1 MQPFRIT
8 LETITPL
15 FLGGA
20 DARGAPELRPP
31 AFRGALR
38 YWLRALAG
46 AALGTDEQSVREF
59 EAQVFGSPD
68 EDSGGASGVSLRLV
82 PKAVKPPVDYD
93 RNAMGPTSPVTKY
106 DRAVRQP
113 SGRNYFYWSMTSSGR
128 QERGNFL
135 PARKYFPEGSTFDL
149 VLTRRPGAQDS
160 AFNAAVAALWLLI
173 QFGGVGSR
181 SRRTAG
187 SLGVVGKPEYLG
199 LRFYLS
205 GETPQAIAEELRQ
218 GIQTCLQLPGL
229 PAAALPPFPGFD
241 VLSLD
246 HKVNSIW
253 VLGAK
258 WTSWAQAVDEV
269 GGAMCTFRT
278 YSPPDH
284 DNVIRW
290 INGASI
296 STVERS
302 VFGLPIPYRYSSG
315 PQGVIQGR
323 PENKARQ
330 ESEINRRASPL
341 WLKIS
346 KTTGGKYAAIAT
358 LFKSEFLPSGEKL
371 HLAKSSSPAV
381 TPPKDYALIETWLRK
396 SFKDIQ
402 EVTR

>member
-1 MQPFRIT
+1 MQSFRIT

-20 DARGAPELRPP
+20 EPRGAPELRPP

-38 YWLRALAG
+38 YWLRAIAG
-46 AALGTDEQSVREF
+46 AALGADEQSVREL

-68 EDSGGASGVSLRLV
+68 EDNGASAVGLRIV
-82 PKAVKPPVDYD
+82 PKAVKPAVDYD
-93 RNAMGPTSPVTKY
+93 RNAMGPTNFVTKHG
-106 DRAVRQP
+106 REVRQP
-113 SGRNYFYWSMTSSGR
+113 SGRNYLYWSMTSSGR

-135 PARKYFPEGSTFDL
+135 PAKKYFPEGSTFDL
-149 VLTRRPGAQDS
+149 ALTKRPGAKDS
-160 AFNAAVAALWLLI
+160 AFNAAIVALWLLI

-181 SRRTAG
+181 SRHAAG

-199 LRFYLS
+199 LRFSLS

-218 GIQTCLQLPGL
+218 GVQTCFQLLGL
-229 PAAALPPFPGFD
+229 PAAAIPASPGFD

-258 WTSWAQAVDEV
+258 WNSWAQAVDEV
-269 GGAMCTFRT
+269 GGAMCDFRA

-323 PENKARQ
+323 PSSPGKD
-330 ESEINRRASPL
+330 EINRRASPL

-346 KTTGGKYAAIAT
+346 KTASGKYVAIAT

-381 TPPKDYALIETWLRK
+381 TPPRDYALIETWLRK

-402 EVTR
+402 EVTQ

>member
-1 MQPFRIT
+1 MQSFRIT

-20 DARGAPELRPP
+20 EPRGAPELRPP

-46 AALGTDEQSVREF
+46 AALGADEQSVREL
-59 EAQVFGSPD
+59 EAKVFGSPD
-68 EDSGGASGVSLRLV
+68 ENSGGASAVSLRIV

-93 RNAMGPTSPVTKY
+93 RNAMGPTSFVTKY
-106 DRAVRQP
+106 DREFRQT
-113 SGRNYFYWSMTSSGR
+113 SGRNYFYWSMTSSGK

-135 PARKYFPEGSTFDL
+135 PAKKYFPEGSTFDL
-149 VLTRRPGAQDS
+149 VLTARPGTKDS
-160 AFNAAVAALWLLI
+160 LFNAAVASLWLLI

-199 LRFYLS
+199 LRFYLA
-205 GETPQAIAEELRQ
+205 GETPSAIADELRQ
-218 GIQTCLQLPGL
+218 GIKTCFQLLGL
-229 PAAALPPFPGFD
+229 PAAALPGAPSFD
-241 VLSLD
+241 ILSLD
-246 HKVNSIW
+246 HQVNSIW
-253 VLGAK
+253 VLGSK
-258 WTSWAQAVDEV
+258 WSSWAQAVDEV
-269 GGAMCTFRT
+269 GGAMCNFRA

-290 INGASI
+290 INGALI
-296 STVERS
+296 PTVERS

-323 PENKARQ
+323 PAG
-330 ESEINRRASPL
+330 SHTDEINRRASPL

-346 KTTGGKYAAIAT
+346 KTTGGKYVAVAT
-358 LFKSEFLPSGEKL
+358 LFKAEFLPSGEKL
-371 HLAKSSSPAV
+371 HLAKSHSPAV
-381 TPPKDYALIETWLRK
+381 TPPRDYTLIETWLQK

-402 EVTR
+402 EVTQ